1 MNKPNAGTAVSE
13 VRGGDCMN
21 KGQYTG
27 RLTADPELKQT
38 QSGVYVCSFTLAV
51 KRPRRKD
58 TTDFINF
65 VAWRSDAEFVC
76 RYFKK
81 GDAMEVSGALTSRK
95 YQDSD
100 GKNRVAFEVECDD
113 VSFCLTNGKAEQT
126 EQPQFAPQAEPQ
138 FEEIKDGDLPF

>member
-1 MNKPNAGTAVSE
+1 
-13 VRGGDCMN
+13 MN

-27 RLTADPELKQT
+27 RLTATPELKQT
-38 QSGVYVCSFTLAV
+38 QSGVSVCSFTLAV
-51 KRPRRKD
+51 KRPRRKNI
-58 TTDFINF
+58 TDYINF

-100 GKNRVAFEVECDD
+100 GKNRVAFEDECED
-113 VSFCLTNGKAEQT
+113 VSFALTNGKAEAAD
-126 EQPQFAPQAEPQ
+126 QPQDAPQ
-138 FEEIKDGDLPF
+138 FEEINADDDVPF

>member
-1 MNKPNAGTAVSE
+1 
-13 VRGGDCMN
+13 MN

-38 QSGVYVCSFTLAV
+38 PNGVSVCSFTLAV
-51 KRPRRKD
+51 KRPRAKD
-58 TTDFINF
+58 KTDFINF
-65 VAWRSDAEFVC
+65 VAWRGNAEFVC

-100 GKNRVAFEVECDD
+100 GKNRVAFEVECED
-113 VSFCLTNGKAEQT
+113 VSFCLTNGKT
-126 EQPQFAPQAEPQ
+126 EAADQPQFTPQAEPQ
-138 FEEIKDGDLPF
+138 FEDVKDDDVPF

>member
-1 MNKPNAGTAVSE
+1 
-13 VRGGDCMN
+13 MN

-38 QSGVYVCSFTLAV
+38 QSGVSVCSFTLAV

-65 VAWRSDAEFVC
+65 VAWRGDAEFVC

-100 GKNRVAFEVECDD
+100 GKNRVAFEVECDE

-126 EQPQFAPQAEPQ
+126 EQPQYAPQADPQ